1 MFRKMPAHR
10 PPVPAGAGSGSLD
23 VAPDNQDPLL
33 PVLTRAEILA
43 TVNLLEQYIQL
54 TPDNPATDVAG
65 TLIVRLL
72 DRLHHLD
79 DLAH

>member
-1 MFRKMPAHR
+1 MFRKKPAHQ
-10 PPVPAGAGSGSLD
+10 PPILAAAGSGSLD
-23 VAPDNQDPLL
+23 VAPDNHDPLL

-43 TVNLLEQYIQL
+43 TVNLLEQYVQL
-54 TPDNPATDVAG
+54 TPDNPTTDVAG